1 MEPDLFVPG
10 DQQYQMANQPLE
22 PVGIAP
28 LIEEKKL
35 PLPDLKTVAGN
46 VIKNKA
52 LEYAAGKIGL
62 NAAQAHGLEGLLG
75 IT

>member
-10 DQQYQMANQPLE
+10 DLQYQNRSLE

-28 LIEEKKL
+28 LVEPQGL
-35 PLPDLKTVAGN
+35 PLPDFKTVAGN

-52 LEYAAGKIGL
+52 LASMMKLIL
-62 NAAQAHGLEGLLG
+62 T
-75 IT
+75 IK